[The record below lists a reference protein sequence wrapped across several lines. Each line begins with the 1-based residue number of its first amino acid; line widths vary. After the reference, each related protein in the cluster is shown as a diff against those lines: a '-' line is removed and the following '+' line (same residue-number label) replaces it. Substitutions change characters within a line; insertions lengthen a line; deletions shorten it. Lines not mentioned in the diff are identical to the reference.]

1 MKSRRG
7 IEKRNLR
14 TAETPSCA
22 FKPRREQHPAVLDAA
37 VIGIPSEVRDEAVK
51 AFIVLKKGET
61 LSKSDPIRFCRDKL
75 SRFKLPREIEF
86 VPDLP

>member
-1 MKSRRG
+1 
-7 IEKRNLR
+7 
-14 TAETPSCA
+14 
-22 FKPRREQHPAVLDAA
+22 